1 MPGEIYAYTFSEGAL
16 PGGALPG
23 GATLATAVGAVLV
36 PHRPMVPAAL
46 RYGADVQA
54 LSSPDPQV
62 SAANVVRA
70 RLRVRT

>member
-1 MPGEIYAYTFSEGAL
+1 MPGEIYAYTFSGGAL

-23 GATLATAVGAVLV
+23 GATLATAAGGVLV
-36 PHRPMVPAAL
+36 PHRPMTTAAF
-46 RYGADVQA
+46 RCGADVQA

-70 RLRVRT
+70 RRRVRT